1 MNWPVFKLNEKQF
14 TFHLQYKYSGTFAN
28 REYEELF
35 YPKKSENVRPHHSQ
49 SSRDN
54 ANPSSD
60 TSSVASC
67 KEVPPLGDVRLC
79 SVITLNETLGK
90 HSKQW
95 LWLNFQS
102 EL

>member
-28 REYEELF
+28 REYEELS

-67 KEVPPLGDVRLC
+67 KGVPPPPPPLGDVRLC
-79 SVITLNETLGK
+79 FV
-90 HSKQW
+90 
-95 LWLNFQS
+95 
-102 EL
+102 